1 MKEYMPR
8 IVDSVLQNKLEYMGA
23 VLIEGCKWCGKSTT
37 AKQFAKSYIEF
48 QDPDKKMQYD
58 ITNQTKP
65 SLFLEGDKPRLFDE
79 WQMYPVVWDAIR
91 MEVDHTGLKGQYILT
106 GSARPAEDS
115 VMHSGTGRFSKLLMR
130 PMSLFE
136 SGESNG
142 SVSLSAIINGEDIM
156 GVSSLDFESLI
167 SVMRRGG
174 WPEALKI
181 EGDNKYEIS
190 KDYVKSL
197 LSEEVRT
204 IDGTYRS
211 AQKMNAVLKS
221 LSRNIS
227 TNVSKSTILE
237 DVKTEFTGEV
247 SRPTLDDYLN
257 TLEKLYI
264 LEYIPA
270 TNLNLRSKTPL
281 RVSPKLEFVD
291 PSIVT
296 ATLNLK
302 RDDLVNDLR
311 FMGFIFENMCMRD
324 LKIYADAIDAR
335 LSYYRDKNDFE
346 VDCILETANGKWG
359 AIEIKLGAGEIP
371 SAVNNLTKFRDKVD
385 TDKYGEP
392 AFLMVLTGAD
402 YSYKRDDGIY
412 VVSIGTLKN

>member
-1 MKEYMPR
+1 MKKYMPR
-8 IVDSVLQNKLEYMGA
+8 IVDNTLKNKLEYMGA

-37 AKQFAKSYIEF
+37 ARQFAKSYIEF

-58 ITNQTKP
+58 KTNQTKP
-65 SLFLEGDKPRLFDE
+65 SLFLEGEKPRLFDE
-79 WQMYPVVWDAIR
+79 WQMYPVVWDSIR
-91 MEVDHTGLKGQYILT
+91 MDVDHTGLKGQYILT

-115 VMHSGTGRFSKLLMR
+115 VMHSGTGRITKLLMR
-130 PMSLFE
+130 PMSLYE

-142 SVSLSAIINGEDIM
+142 SVSLKDIISGNDIA
-156 GVSSLDFESLI
+156 GVSTLSFDNLLNAMI
-167 SVMRRGG
+167 RGG
-174 WPEALKI
+174 WPESLNI
-181 EGDNKYEIS
+181 DGDNKYKIAE
-190 KDYVKSL
+190 DYVKSL
-197 LSEEVRT
+197 LTERIQTV
-204 IDGTYRS
+204 DGVERS
-211 AQKMNAVLKS
+211 SLKMNAVLKS

-227 TNVSKSTILE
+227 TCTSKSTILE
-237 DVKTEFTGEV
+237 DVKSEFSNEM

-281 RVSPKLEFVD
+281 RTSPKLELVD
-291 PSIVT
+291 PSLAI
-296 ATLNLK
+296 ATLRLK
-302 RDDLVNDLR
+302 RDDLIKDLN
-311 FMGFIFENMCMRD
+311 FTGFLFENMCMRD

>member
-142 SVSLSAIINGEDIM
+142 SVSLSAIINGEDIT

>member
-190 KDYVKSL
+190 KDYVEDL
-197 LSEEVRT
+197 LNEKIQDKNKV
-204 IDGTYRS
+204 
-211 AQKMNAVLKS
+211 KMRRVLENI
-221 LSRNIS
+221 SRNIS
-227 TNVSKSTILE
+227 RSVSK
-237 DVKTEFTGEV
+237 VKLARDSGV

-296 ATLNLK
+296 AILNLK

>member
-1 MKEYMPR
+1 MKKYIPR
-8 IVDSVLQNKLEYMGA
+8 IVDNILQNKLEYIGA

-37 AKQFAKSYIEF
+37 ARQFAKSYIEF

-58 ITNQTKP
+58 KTNQTKP
-65 SLFLEGDKPRLFDE
+65 SLFLAGDKPRLFDE
-79 WQMYPVVWDAIR
+79 WQMYPVVWDSIR
-91 MEVDHTGLKGQYILT
+91 MDVDHTGLKGQYILT
-106 GSARPAEDS
+106 GSARPLEDS
-115 VMHSGTGRFSKLLMR
+115 VMHSGTGRISKLLMR
-130 PMSLFE
+130 PMSLYE

-142 SVSLSAIINGEDIM
+142 AVSLKDIINGIDIE
-156 GVSSLDFESLI
+156 GVSPLDFDSLLNAMI
-167 SVMRRGG
+167 RGG
-174 WPEALKI
+174 WPETLNI
-181 EGDNKYEIS
+181 VGDNKFKIA

-197 LSEEVRT
+197 LNEEIKS
-204 IDGTYRS
+204 IDGVERNAS
-211 AQKMNAVLKS
+211 KMSSVLKS

-227 TNVSKSTILE
+227 TSTSKSTILE
-237 DVKTEFTGEV
+237 DVKIEFAKEI

-264 LEYIPA
+264 LEYVPA

-281 RVSPKLEFVD
+281 RVSPKIELVD
-291 PSIVT
+291 PSLAI

-302 RDDLVNDLR
+302 REDLIKDLN
-311 FMGFIFENMCMRD
+311 FTGFIFENLCMRD
-324 LKIYADAIDAR
+324 LKIYTDAIDAR

-346 VDCILETANGKWG
+346 VDCILETSEGKWG

-371 SAVNNLTKFRDKVD
+371 TAVENLTKFKEKVD

-402 YSYKRDDGIY
+402 YSYKREDGIY
-412 VVSIGTLKN
+412 VVSIGNLKD

>member
-1 MKEYMPR
+1 MKLM
-8 IVDSVLQNKLEYMGA
+8 
-23 VLIEGCKWCGKSTT
+23 
-37 AKQFAKSYIEF
+37 
-48 QDPDKKMQYD
+48 
-58 ITNQTKP
+58 KP
-65 SLFLEGDKPRLFDE
+65 
-79 WQMYPVVWDAIR
+79 I
-91 MEVDHTGLKGQYILT
+91 
-106 GSARPAEDS
+106 
-115 VMHSGTGRFSKLLMR
+115 
-130 PMSLFE
+130 SLFE
-136 SGESNG
+136 SGNSNG

-174 WPEALKI
+174 WPEAIKM
-181 EGDNKYEIS
+181 DDDKKYDVS
-190 KDYVKSL
+190 RDYVEDL
-197 LSEEVRT
+197 LNEKIQDKNKV
-204 IDGTYRS
+204 
-211 AQKMNAVLKS
+211 KMRRVLENI
-221 LSRNIS
+221 SRNIS
-227 TNVSKSTILE
+227 RSVSK
-237 DVKTEFTGEV
+237 VKLARDSGV

-324 LKIYADAIDAR
+324 LKFYADAIDAR

-402 YSYKRDDGIY
+402 YSYRRDDGIY

>member
-48 QDPDKKMQYD
+48 QDPDTKMQYD

-371 SAVNNLTKFRDKVD
+371 SAVNNLTKFRDNVD